1 MSATTH
7 VIYLTSWI
15 PFIKLKVNE
24 TKSTTVAYQY
34 SQEENYKDED
44 KSIGVSLRTDQESS
58 GK

>member
-1 MSATTH
+1 MA
-7 VIYLTSWI
+7 YG
-15 PFIKLKVNE
+15 LKAC
-24 TKSTTVAYQY
+24 SCHPLTTVAYQY